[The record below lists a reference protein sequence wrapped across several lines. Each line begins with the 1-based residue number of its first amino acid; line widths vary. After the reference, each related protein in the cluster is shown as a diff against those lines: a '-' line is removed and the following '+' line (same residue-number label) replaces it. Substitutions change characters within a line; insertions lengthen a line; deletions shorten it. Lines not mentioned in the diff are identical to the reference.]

1 MLEIAILAIVIA
13 LIFDFVNGFNDS
25 ANSVATVIG
34 TRVLRPLQAVALSA
48 AANFA
53 GPFIFGVA
61 VATTIAK
68 GIVSPDEIT
77 VYMIIGGLAGAIAW
91 SSLCTYFGLPISN
104 SHSLIGGIMGAG
116 IAGLGF
122 EQLVFGGL
130 TKVFAGIIIAPIGGM
145 IFGIALAGAIIVFLA
160 NRRPAIVNRTFGRL
174 QIISSAW
181 FALTHGAND
190 GQKTMGIIVLI
201 LFSADLI
208 SEIHMPLW
216 VIFAAA
222 SAMGLGT
229 FFGGYKVIKTLG
241 VRVTRLRPY
250 QGFAAETGG
259 GLMLAVFAIFGI
271 PASTTHAITGTI
283 MGAGAAR
290 RKTCS
295 SLESQQAD
303 HIFLGNYHTRSRW
316 TWNCIYLRNPFV
328 CIAIHKEVSSSTKN
342 ISIH

>member
-1 MLEIAILAIVIA
+1 MIEIAIAAIIIA

-34 TRVLRPLQAVALSA
+34 TRVLKPLHAVALSA
-48 AANFA
+48 AANFV
-53 GPFIFGVA
+53 GPFVFGVA

-116 IAGLGF
+116 IIGLGF
-122 EQLVFGGL
+122 EQLVYGGL
-130 TKVFAGIIIAPIGGM
+130 TKVFAGIIIAPIGGI
-145 IFGIALAGAIIVFLA
+145 IFGMVLVGIIIAVFA
-160 NRRPAIVNRTFGRL
+160 KRRPAVVNRTFGRL
-174 QIISSAW
+174 SIISSAW
-181 FALTHGAND
+181 LALTHGAND

-216 VIFAAA
+216 VILAAA

-241 VRVTRLRPY
+241 LKITRLKPY
-250 QGFAAETGG
+250 QGFAAQTGG
-259 GLMLAVFAIFGI
+259 GVMLAIFAILGI
-271 PASTTHAITGTI
+271 PASTTHAITGSV

-290 RKTCS
+290 RIRAVRWRVS
-295 SLESQQAD
+295 RQI
-303 HIFLGNYHTRSRW
+303 IFSWVITIPGAAGLAIAFTYIIH
-316 TWNCIYLRNPFV
+316 LFV
-328 CIAIHKEVSSSTKN
+328 
-342 ISIH
+342 

>member
-1 MLEIAILAIVIA
+1 MIEIAIVAIIIA

-34 TRVLRPLQAVALSA
+34 TRVLKPLHAVALSA
-48 AANFA
+48 AANFV
-53 GPFIFGVA
+53 GPFVFGVA

-116 IAGLGF
+116 IVGLGF
-122 EQLVFGGL
+122 EQLVYGGL
-130 TKVFAGIIIAPIGGM
+130 TKVFTGIIIAPIGGI
-145 IFGIALAGAIIVFLA
+145 IFGMALVGIIIAIFAK
-160 NRRPAIVNRTFGRL
+160 RRPAVVNRTFGRL
-174 QIISSAW
+174 SIISSAW
-181 FALTHGAND
+181 LALTHGAND

-241 VRVTRLRPY
+241 LKITRLKPY
-250 QGFAAETGG
+250 QGFAAQTGG
-259 GLMLAVFAIFGI
+259 GVMLAIFAILGI
-271 PASTTHAITGTI
+271 PASTTHAITGSV

-290 RKTCS
+290 RIRAVRWRVS
-295 SLESQQAD
+295 RQI
-303 HIFLGNYHTRSRW
+303 IFSWVITIPGAAGLAIAFTYIIH
-316 TWNCIYLRNPFV
+316 LFV
-328 CIAIHKEVSSSTKN
+328 
-342 ISIH
+342 

>member
-1 MLEIAILAIVIA
+1 MIEIAIGAIIVA

-34 TRVLRPLQAVALSA
+34 TRVLKPLHAVALSA
-48 AANFA
+48 AANFV
-53 GPFIFGVA
+53 GPFVFGVA

-116 IAGLGF
+116 IIGLGF
-122 EQLVFGGL
+122 EQLVYGGL
-130 TKVFAGIIIAPIGGM
+130 TKVFAGIIIAPIGG
-145 IFGIALAGAIIVFLA
+145 IAFGMALAGIVIVIFA
-160 NRRPAIVNRTFGRL
+160 KRKPAVVNRTFGRL
-174 QIISSAW
+174 SIISSAW
-181 FALTHGAND
+181 LALTHGAND

-216 VIFAAA
+216 VIVAAA

-241 VRVTRLRPY
+241 LKITRLKPY
-250 QGFAAETGG
+250 QGFAAQTGG
-259 GLMLAVFAIFGI
+259 GLMLAIFAILGI
-271 PASTTHAITGTI
+271 PASTTHAITGSV
-283 MGAGAAR
+283 MGSGAAR
-290 RKTCS
+290 RKRAVRWKVS
-295 SLESQQAD
+295 RQI
-303 HIFLGNYHTRSRW
+303 IFSWVITIPGAAGLAIAFTYVIH
-316 TWNCIYLRNPFV
+316 LFV
-328 CIAIHKEVSSSTKN
+328 
-342 ISIH
+342 

>member
-1 MLEIAILAIVIA
+1 MYELAIAAIIIA

-34 TRVLRPLQAVALSA
+34 TRVMKPLHAVALSA
-48 AANFA
+48 AANFI
-53 GPFIFGVA
+53 GPFVFGVA

-104 SHSLIGGIMGAG
+104 SHSLIGGIMGAA
-116 IAGLGF
+116 IIGLGF
-122 EQLVFGGL
+122 ETLVYGGL
-130 TKVFAGIIIAPIGGM
+130 TKVFAGIIIAPIGG
-145 IFGIALAGAIIVFLA
+145 IVFGMVLAGIIIAVFA
-160 NRRPAIVNRTFGRL
+160 RRKPAVVNRTFGRL
-174 QIISSAW
+174 SIISSAW
-181 FALTHGAND
+181 LALTHGAND

-201 LFSADLI
+201 LFSAGII

-216 VIFAAA
+216 VIVAAA

-241 VRVTRLRPY
+241 LKITRLKPY
-250 QGFAAETGG
+250 QGFAAQTGG
-259 GLMLAVFAIFGI
+259 GMMLAIFAVLGI
-271 PASTTHAITGTI
+271 PASTTHAITGSV

-290 RKTCS
+290 RKRAVRWKVS
-295 SLESQQAD
+295 RQI
-303 HIFLGNYHTRSRW
+303 IFSWVITIPGAAGLAIAFTYIIH
-316 TWNCIYLRNPFV
+316 LFV
-328 CIAIHKEVSSSTKN
+328 
-342 ISIH
+342 

>member
-1 MLEIAILAIVIA
+1 MIEIAIVAIIIA

-34 TRVLRPLQAVALSA
+34 TRVLKPLHAVALSA
-48 AANFA
+48 AANFV
-53 GPFIFGVA
+53 GPFVFGVA

-116 IAGLGF
+116 IIGLGF
-122 EQLVFGGL
+122 EQLVYGGL
-130 TKVFAGIIIAPIGGM
+130 TKVFAGIIIAPIGGI
-145 IFGIALAGAIIVFLA
+145 IFGMVLAGIIIAVFA
-160 NRRPAIVNRTFGRL
+160 RRRPAVVNRTFGRL
-174 QIISSAW
+174 SIISSAW
-181 FALTHGAND
+181 LALTHGAND

-241 VRVTRLRPY
+241 LKITRLKPY
-250 QGFAAETGG
+250 QGFAAQTGG
-259 GLMLAVFAIFGI
+259 GVMLAIFALLGI
-271 PASTTHAITGTI
+271 PASTTHAITGSV

-290 RKTCS
+290 RIRAVRWRVS
-295 SLESQQAD
+295 RQI
-303 HIFLGNYHTRSRW
+303 IFSWVITIPGAAGLAIAFTYIIH
-316 TWNCIYLRNPFV
+316 LFV
-328 CIAIHKEVSSSTKN
+328 
-342 ISIH
+342 

>member
-1 MLEIAILAIVIA
+1 MYELAIGAIIVA

-34 TRVLRPLQAVALSA
+34 TRVLRPIHAVALSA
-48 AANFA
+48 AANFI
-53 GPFIFGVA
+53 GPFVFGVA

-104 SHSLIGGIMGAG
+104 SHSLIGGIMGAA
-116 IAGLGF
+116 IIGLGF
-122 EQLVFGGL
+122 ETLVYGGL

-145 IFGIALAGAIIVFLA
+145 VFGMALVGIIIAVFA
-160 NRRPAIVNRTFGRL
+160 KCRPAVVNRTFGRL
-174 QIISSAW
+174 SIISSAW
-181 FALTHGAND
+181 LALTHGAND

-201 LFSADLI
+201 LFSAGII

-241 VRVTRLRPY
+241 LKITRLKPY
-250 QGFAAETGG
+250 QGFAAQTGG
-259 GLMLAVFAIFGI
+259 GMMLAIFAVLGI
-271 PASTTHAITGTI
+271 PASTTHAITGSV

-290 RKTCS
+290 RKRAVRWKVS
-295 SLESQQAD
+295 RQI
-303 HIFLGNYHTRSRW
+303 IFSWVITIPGAAGLAIAFTYIIH
-316 TWNCIYLRNPFV
+316 LFV
-328 CIAIHKEVSSSTKN
+328 
-342 ISIH
+342 

>member
-1 MLEIAILAIVIA
+1 MIEIAIAAIIIA

-34 TRVLRPLQAVALSA
+34 TRVLKPLHAVALSA
-48 AANFA
+48 AANFI
-53 GPFIFGVA
+53 GPFVFGVA

-116 IAGLGF
+116 IIGLGF
-122 EQLVFGGL
+122 EQLVYGGL
-130 TKVFAGIIIAPIGGM
+130 AKVFAGIIIAPIGGI
-145 IFGIALAGAIIVFLA
+145 IFGMVLVGIIIAVFA
-160 NRRPAIVNRTFGRL
+160 KRKPAVVNRTFGRL
-174 QIISSAW
+174 SIISSAW
-181 FALTHGAND
+181 LALTHGAND

-241 VRVTRLRPY
+241 LKITRLKPY
-250 QGFAAETGG
+250 QGFAAQTGG
-259 GLMLAVFAIFGI
+259 GVMLAIFALLGI
-271 PASTTHAITGTI
+271 PASTTHAITGSV

-290 RKTCS
+290 RVRAVRWRVS
-295 SLESQQAD
+295 RQI
-303 HIFLGNYHTRSRW
+303 IFSWVITIPGAAGLAIAFTYIIH
-316 TWNCIYLRNPFV
+316 LFV
-328 CIAIHKEVSSSTKN
+328 
-342 ISIH
+342 

>member
-1 MLEIAILAIVIA
+1 MIEIAIVAIIVA

-34 TRVLRPLQAVALSA
+34 TRVLKPLHAVALSA
-48 AANFA
+48 AANFI
-53 GPFIFGVA
+53 GPFVFGVA

-116 IAGLGF
+116 IIGLGF
-122 EQLVFGGL
+122 EQLVYGGL
-130 TKVFAGIIIAPIGGM
+130 TKVFAGIIIAPIGGI
-145 IFGIALAGAIIVFLA
+145 IFGMALVGIIIAVFA
-160 NRRPAIVNRTFGRL
+160 KRKPAVVNRTFGRL
-174 QIISSAW
+174 SIISSAW
-181 FALTHGAND
+181 LALTHGAND

-208 SEIHMPLW
+208 SENHMPLW
-216 VIFAAA
+216 VIIAAA

-259 GLMLAVFAIFGI
+259 GVMLAIFALLGI

-290 RKTCS
+290 RKRAVRWKVS
-295 SLESQQAD
+295 RQI
-303 HIFLGNYHTRSRW
+303 IFSWVITIPGAAGLGIGFTYIIH
-316 TWNCIYLRNPFV
+316 LFV
-328 CIAIHKEVSSSTKN
+328 
-342 ISIH
+342 

>member
-1 MLEIAILAIVIA
+1 MIEIAIGAIIVA

-34 TRVLRPLQAVALSA
+34 TRVLRPLHAVALSA

-53 GPFIFGVA
+53 GPFVFGVA

-116 IAGLGF
+116 IIGLGF
-122 EQLVFGGL
+122 EQLVYGGL
-130 TKVFAGIIIAPIGGM
+130 TKVFAGIIIAPIGGI
-145 IFGIALAGAIIVFLA
+145 IFGMILVGIIITVFA
-160 NRRPAIVNRTFGRL
+160 KRKPAVVNRTFGRL

-241 VRVTRLRPY
+241 LRVTRLKPY

-259 GLMLAVFAIFGI
+259 GIMLAVFAILGI

-290 RKTCS
+290 RVRAVRWKVS
-295 SLESQQAD
+295 KQI
-303 HIFLGNYHTRSRW
+303 IFSWIITIPGAAGLAIAFTYIIH
-316 TWNCIYLRNPFV
+316 LFV
-328 CIAIHKEVSSSTKN
+328 
-342 ISIH
+342 

>member
-1 MLEIAILAIVIA
+1 MYELAIAAIIIA

-34 TRVLRPLQAVALSA
+34 TRVLKPIHAVALSA
-48 AANFA
+48 AANFI
-53 GPFIFGVA
+53 GPYVFGVA

-104 SHSLIGGIMGAG
+104 SHSLIGGIMGAA
-116 IAGLGF
+116 IIGLGF
-122 EQLVFGGL
+122 ETLVYGGL
-130 TKVFAGIIIAPIGGM
+130 TKVFAGIIIAPIGG
-145 IFGIALAGAIIVFLA
+145 IAFGMALAGIIIAVFA
-160 NRRPAIVNRTFGRL
+160 RRRPAVVNRTFGRL
-174 QIISSAW
+174 SIISSAW
-181 FALTHGAND
+181 LALTHGAND

-201 LFSADLI
+201 LFSAGII

-216 VIFAAA
+216 VIVAAA

-241 VRVTRLRPY
+241 LKITRLKPY
-250 QGFAAETGG
+250 QGFAAQTGG
-259 GLMLAVFAIFGI
+259 GMMLAIFAVLGI
-271 PASTTHAITGTI
+271 PASTTHAITGSV

-290 RKTCS
+290 RKRAVRWKVS
-295 SLESQQAD
+295 RQI
-303 HIFLGNYHTRSRW
+303 IFSWVITIPGAAGLAIAFTYIIH
-316 TWNCIYLRNPFV
+316 LFV
-328 CIAIHKEVSSSTKN
+328 
-342 ISIH
+342 

>member
-1 MLEIAILAIVIA
+1 MIEVAIAAIIVA

-34 TRVLRPLQAVALSA
+34 TRVLKPLHAVALSA
-48 AANFA
+48 AANFI
-53 GPFIFGVA
+53 GPFVFGVA

-116 IAGLGF
+116 IIGLGF
-122 EQLVFGGL
+122 EQLVYGGL
-130 TKVFAGIIIAPIGGM
+130 TKVFAGIIIAPIGGI
-145 IFGIALAGAIIVFLA
+145 IFGMALVGIIIAVFA
-160 NRRPAIVNRTFGRL
+160 KRRPAVVNRTFGRL
-174 QIISSAW
+174 SIISSAW
-181 FALTHGAND
+181 LALTHGAND

-241 VRVTRLRPY
+241 LKITRLKPY
-250 QGFAAETGG
+250 QGFAAQTGG
-259 GLMLAVFAIFGI
+259 GVMLAIFAILGI
-271 PASTTHAITGTI
+271 PASTTHAITGSV

-290 RKTCS
+290 RIRAVRWKVS
-295 SLESQQAD
+295 RQI
-303 HIFLGNYHTRSRW
+303 IFSWVITIPGAAGLAIAFTYIIH
-316 TWNCIYLRNPFV
+316 LFV
-328 CIAIHKEVSSSTKN
+328 
-342 ISIH
+342 

>member
-1 MLEIAILAIVIA
+1 MIEVAIGAIIVA

-34 TRVLRPLQAVALSA
+34 TRVLRPLHAVALSA
-48 AANFA
+48 TANFV
-53 GPFIFGVA
+53 GPFVFGVA

-116 IAGLGF
+116 IIGLGF
-122 EQLVFGGL
+122 EQLVYGGL

-160 NRRPAIVNRTFGRL
+160 KRKPAIVNRTFGRL

-201 LFSADLI
+201 LFSANLI
-208 SEIHMPLW
+208 DEIHMPLW

-222 SAMGLGT
+222 GAMGLGT

-241 VRVTRLRPY
+241 VKVTRLRPY

-259 GLMLAVFAIFGI
+259 GLMLAVFAVFGI

-290 RKTCS
+290 RKRAVRWKVS
-295 SLESQQAD
+295 RQI
-303 HIFLGNYHTRSRW
+303 IFSWVITIPGAAGLAIAFTYIIH
-316 TWNCIYLRNPFV
+316 LFV
-328 CIAIHKEVSSSTKN
+328 
-342 ISIH
+342 

>member
-1 MLEIAILAIVIA
+1 MLEIAIAAIIIA

-34 TRVLRPLQAVALSA
+34 TRVLRPIHAVTLSA

-77 VYMIIGGLAGAIAW
+77 VYMIIGGLAGAITW

-122 EQLVFGGL
+122 EELVLGGL
-130 TKVFAGIIIAPIGGM
+130 TKVFAGILIAPIGGM
-145 IFGIALAGAIIVFLA
+145 IFGIALAGVIIWIFA
-160 NRRPAIVNRTFGRL
+160 RRRPAVVNRTFGRL

-208 SEIHMPLW
+208 SEIHMPFW
-216 VIFAAA
+216 VIIAAA
-222 SAMGLGT
+222 AAMGLGT

-241 VRVTRLRPY
+241 VKVTRLKPY

-259 GLMLAVFAIFGI
+259 GLMLAVFAILGI

-290 RKTCS
+290 RKRAVRWKVS
-295 SLESQQAD
+295 RQI
-303 HIFLGNYHTRSRW
+303 IFSWVITIPGAAGLAIAFTYIIH
-316 TWNCIYLRNPFV
+316 LFV
-328 CIAIHKEVSSSTKN
+328 
-342 ISIH
+342 

>member
-1 MLEIAILAIVIA
+1 MIEIAIAAIIIA

-34 TRVLRPLQAVALSA
+34 TRVLKPLHAVALSA
-48 AANFA
+48 AANFV
-53 GPFIFGVA
+53 GPFVFGVA

-116 IAGLGF
+116 IIGLGF
-122 EQLVFGGL
+122 EQLVYGGL
-130 TKVFAGIIIAPIGGM
+130 TKVFTGIIIAPIGGV
-145 IFGIALAGAIIVFLA
+145 IFGMVLVGIIIAVFA
-160 NRRPAIVNRTFGRL
+160 KRKPAVVNRTFGRL
-174 QIISSAW
+174 SIISSAW
-181 FALTHGAND
+181 LALTHGAND

-241 VRVTRLRPY
+241 LKITRLKPY
-250 QGFAAETGG
+250 QGFAAQTGG
-259 GLMLAVFAIFGI
+259 GVMLAIFALLGI
-271 PASTTHAITGTI
+271 PASTTHAITGSV

-290 RKTCS
+290 RIRAVRWRVS
-295 SLESQQAD
+295 RQI
-303 HIFLGNYHTRSRW
+303 IFSWIITIPGAAGLAIAFTYIIH
-316 TWNCIYLRNPFV
+316 LFV
-328 CIAIHKEVSSSTKN
+328 
-342 ISIH
+342 

>member
-1 MLEIAILAIVIA
+1 MYELAIAAIIVA

-34 TRVLRPLQAVALSA
+34 TRVFSSLHAVALSA
-48 AANFA
+48 AANFV
-53 GPFIFGVA
+53 GPFVFGVA

-104 SHSLIGGIMGAG
+104 SHSLIGGIMGAA
-116 IAGLGF
+116 IIGLGF
-122 EQLVFGGL
+122 ETLVYGGL
-130 TKVFAGIIIAPIGGM
+130 TNVFAGIIIAPIGG
-145 IFGIALAGAIIVFLA
+145 IAFGMALAGIIIAVFA
-160 NRRPAIVNRTFGRL
+160 RRRPAVVNRTFGRL
-174 QIISSAW
+174 SIISSAW
-181 FALTHGAND
+181 LALTHGAND

-201 LFSADLI
+201 LFSAGII

-216 VIFAAA
+216 VIVAAA

-241 VRVTRLRPY
+241 LKITRLKPY
-250 QGFAAETGG
+250 QGFAAQTGG
-259 GLMLAVFAIFGI
+259 GMMLAIFAVLGI
-271 PASTTHAITGTI
+271 PASTTHAITGSV

-290 RKTCS
+290 RKRAVRWKVS
-295 SLESQQAD
+295 RQI
-303 HIFLGNYHTRSRW
+303 IFSWVITIPGAAGLAIAFTYIIH
-316 TWNCIYLRNPFV
+316 LFV
-328 CIAIHKEVSSSTKN
+328 
-342 ISIH
+342 

>member
-1 MLEIAILAIVIA
+1 MIEIAIAAIIVA

-34 TRVLRPLQAVALSA
+34 TRVLKPIHAVALSA
-48 AANFA
+48 AANFV
-53 GPFIFGVA
+53 GPFVFGVA

-68 GIVSPDEIT
+68 GIVSPDDIT

-116 IAGLGF
+116 IIGLGF
-122 EQLVFGGL
+122 EQLVYGGL
-130 TKVFAGIIIAPIGGM
+130 TKVFTGIIIAPIGGI
-145 IFGIALAGAIIVFLA
+145 IFGMVLVGIIIAIFAK
-160 NRRPAIVNRTFGRL
+160 RKPAVVNRTFGRL
-174 QIISSAW
+174 SIISSAW
-181 FALTHGAND
+181 LALTHGAND

-241 VRVTRLRPY
+241 LRITRLKPY

-259 GLMLAVFAIFGI
+259 GIMLAVFAILGI
-271 PASTTHAITGTI
+271 PASTTHAITGSV

-290 RKTCS
+290 RIRAVRWKVS
-295 SLESQQAD
+295 RQI
-303 HIFLGNYHTRSRW
+303 IFSWVITIPGAAGLAIAFTYIIH
-316 TWNCIYLRNPFV
+316 LFV
-328 CIAIHKEVSSSTKN
+328 
-342 ISIH
+342 

>member
-34 TRVLRPLQAVALSA
+34 TRVLRPLHAVALSA

-122 EQLVFGGL
+122 EQLVLGGL

-160 NRRPAIVNRTFGRL
+160 KRRPAIVNRTF
-174 QIISSAW
+174 
-181 FALTHGAND
+181 
-190 GQKTMGIIVLI
+190 
-201 LFSADLI
+201 
-208 SEIHMPLW
+208 
-216 VIFAAA
+216 
-222 SAMGLGT
+222 
-229 FFGGYKVIKTLG
+229 

-259 GLMLAVFAIFGI
+259 GMMLAIFAIFGI

-290 RKTCS
+290 RKRAVRWKVS
-295 SLESQQAD
+295 RQI
-303 HIFLGNYHTRSRW
+303 IFSWVITIPGAAGLGIGFTYIIH
-316 TWNCIYLRNPFV
+316 LFV
-328 CIAIHKEVSSSTKN
+328 
-342 ISIH
+342 

>member
-1 MLEIAILAIVIA
+1 MIEIAIIAIIVA

-34 TRVLRPLQAVALSA
+34 TRVLRPIHAVALSA

-116 IAGLGF
+116 IIGLGF
-122 EQLVFGGL
+122 EQLVYGGL
-130 TKVFAGIIIAPIGGM
+130 TKVFTGIIIAPIGGI
-145 IFGIALAGAIIVFLA
+145 IFGMVLVGIIIAVFA
-160 NRRPAIVNRTFGRL
+160 KRKPAVVNRTFGRL
-174 QIISSAW
+174 SIISSAW
-181 FALTHGAND
+181 LALTHGAND

-201 LFSADLI
+201 LFSADL
-208 SEIHMPLW
+208 SAEIHMPLW

-241 VRVTRLRPY
+241 LRITRLKP
-250 QGFAAETGG
+250 
-259 GLMLAVFAIFGI
+259 
-271 PASTTHAITGTI
+271 
-283 MGAGAAR
+283 
-290 RKTCS
+290 
-295 SLESQQAD
+295 
-303 HIFLGNYHTRSRW
+303 
-316 TWNCIYLRNPFV
+316 
-328 CIAIHKEVSSSTKN
+328 
-342 ISIH
+342 

>member
-1 MLEIAILAIVIA
+1 MIEIAIAAIIVA

-34 TRVLRPLQAVALSA
+34 TRVLKPLHAVALSA
-48 AANFA
+48 AANFI
-53 GPFIFGVA
+53 GPFVFGVA

-116 IAGLGF
+116 IIGLGF
-122 EQLVFGGL
+122 EQLVYGGL
-130 TKVFAGIIIAPIGGM
+130 TKVFAGIIIAPIGGI
-145 IFGIALAGAIIVFLA
+145 IFGMVLVGIIIAVYAK
-160 NRRPAIVNRTFGRL
+160 RKPAVVNRTFGRL
-174 QIISSAW
+174 SIISSIW
-181 FALTHGAND
+181 LALTHGAND

-216 VIFAAA
+216 VILAAA

-241 VRVTRLRPY
+241 LKITRLKPY
-250 QGFAAETGG
+250 QGFAAQTGG
-259 GLMLAVFAIFGI
+259 GVMLAIFAILGI
-271 PASTTHAITGTI
+271 PASTTHAITGSV

-290 RKTCS
+290 RIRAVRWRVS
-295 SLESQQAD
+295 RQI
-303 HIFLGNYHTRSRW
+303 IFSWVITIPGAAGLAIAFTYIIH
-316 TWNCIYLRNPFV
+316 LFV
-328 CIAIHKEVSSSTKN
+328 
-342 ISIH
+342 

>member
-1 MLEIAILAIVIA
+1 MIEIAIGAIIVA

-34 TRVLRPLQAVALSA
+34 TRVLKPLHAVALSA
-48 AANFA
+48 AANFI
-53 GPFIFGVA
+53 GPYVFGVA

-77 VYMIIGGLAGAIAW
+77 VYMIIGGFAGAIAW

-116 IAGLGF
+116 IIGLGF
-122 EQLVFGGL
+122 EQLVYGGL
-130 TKVFAGIIIAPIGGM
+130 TKVFAGIIIAPIGGI
-145 IFGIALAGAIIVFLA
+145 IFGMALVGIIIAVFA
-160 NRRPAIVNRTFGRL
+160 KRKPAVVNRTFGRL
-174 QIISSAW
+174 SIISSVW
-181 FALTHGAND
+181 LALTHGAND

-241 VRVTRLRPY
+241 LKITRLKPY
-250 QGFAAETGG
+250 QGFAAQTGG
-259 GLMLAVFAIFGI
+259 GVMLATLAILGI
-271 PASTTHAITGTI
+271 PASTTHAITGSG

-290 RKTCS
+290 RIRAVRWRVS
-295 SLESQQAD
+295 RQI
-303 HIFLGNYHTRSRW
+303 IFSWVITLPGAAGLAIAFTYTIH
-316 TWNCIYLRNPFV
+316 LFV
-328 CIAIHKEVSSSTKN
+328 
-342 ISIH
+342 

>member
-1 MLEIAILAIVIA
+1 MLELAIAAIIIA

-34 TRVLRPLQAVALSA
+34 TRVLRPLYAVSLSA

-122 EQLVFGGL
+122 EELVLGGL

-145 IFGIALAGAIIVFLA
+145 AFGIALAGVIIWLFA
-160 NRRPAIVNRTFGRL
+160 RRKPAVVSKTFGRL

-201 LFSADLI
+201 LFSAGLI

-222 SAMGLGT
+222 GAMGLGT

-241 VRVTRLRPY
+241 VKITRLKPY

-290 RKTCS
+290 RKRAVRWKVS
-295 SLESQQAD
+295 RQI
-303 HIFLGNYHTRSRW
+303 IFSWLITIPGAAGLGITFTYIIH
-316 TWNCIYLRNPFV
+316 LFV
-328 CIAIHKEVSSSTKN
+328 
-342 ISIH
+342 

>member
-1 MLEIAILAIVIA
+1 MIEIAIAAIIIA

-34 TRVLRPLQAVALSA
+34 THVLRPLHAVALSA
-48 AANFA
+48 AANFV
-53 GPFIFGVA
+53 GPFVFGVA

-116 IAGLGF
+116 IIGLGF
-122 EQLVFGGL
+122 EQLVYGGL
-130 TKVFAGIIIAPIGGM
+130 TKVFAGIIIAPIGG
-145 IFGIALAGAIIVFLA
+145 IVFGMVLVGIIIA
-160 NRRPAIVNRTFGRL
+160 VFAKRRPAVVNRTFGRL
-174 QIISSAW
+174 SIISSVW
-181 FALTHGAND
+181 LALTHGAND

-216 VIFAAA
+216 VILAAA

-241 VRVTRLRPY
+241 LKITRLKPY
-250 QGFAAETGG
+250 QGFAAQTGG
-259 GLMLAVFAIFGI
+259 GIMLAIFAILGI
-271 PASTTHAITGTI
+271 PASTTHAITGSV

-290 RKTCS
+290 RIRAVRWRVS
-295 SLESQQAD
+295 RQI
-303 HIFLGNYHTRSRW
+303 IFSWVITIPGAAGLAIAFTYIIH
-316 TWNCIYLRNPFV
+316 LFV
-328 CIAIHKEVSSSTKN
+328 
-342 ISIH
+342 

>member
-1 MLEIAILAIVIA
+1 MIEIAIAAIIVA

-34 TRVLRPLQAVALSA
+34 TRVLKPLHAVALSA
-48 AANFA
+48 AANFV
-53 GPFIFGVA
+53 GPFVFGVA

-116 IAGLGF
+116 IIGLGF
-122 EQLVFGGL
+122 EQLVYGGL
-130 TKVFAGIIIAPIGGM
+130 TKVFAGIIIAPIGGI
-145 IFGIALAGAIIVFLA
+145 IFGMVLVGIIIAVFA
-160 NRRPAIVNRTFGRL
+160 KRKPAVVNRTFGRL
-174 QIISSAW
+174 SIISSVW
-181 FALTHGAND
+181 LALTHGAND

-216 VIFAAA
+216 VILAAA

-241 VRVTRLRPY
+241 LKITRLKPY
-250 QGFAAETGG
+250 QGFAAQTGG
-259 GLMLAVFAIFGI
+259 GVMLAIFAILGI
-271 PASTTHAITGTI
+271 PASTTHAITGSV

-290 RKTCS
+290 RIRAVRWKVS
-295 SLESQQAD
+295 RQI
-303 HIFLGNYHTRSRW
+303 IFSWVITIPGAAGLAIAFTYIIH
-316 TWNCIYLRNPFV
+316 LFV
-328 CIAIHKEVSSSTKN
+328 
-342 ISIH
+342 

>member
-1 MLEIAILAIVIA
+1 MIEIAIAAIIIA

-34 TRVLRPLQAVALSA
+34 TRVLRPLHAVALSA
-48 AANFA
+48 AANFV
-53 GPFIFGVA
+53 GPFVFGVA

-116 IAGLGF
+116 IIGLGF
-122 EQLVFGGL
+122 EQLVYGGL
-130 TKVFAGIIIAPIGGM
+130 TKVFAGIIIAPIGGV
-145 IFGIALAGAIIVFLA
+145 IFGMALAGIIIVIFA
-160 NRRPAIVNRTFGRL
+160 KRRPAVVNRTFGRL

-190 GQKTMGIIVLI
+190 GQKTMGVIVLI
-201 LFSADLI
+201 LFSANLI
-208 SEIHMPLW
+208 DEIHMPLW

-222 SAMGLGT
+222 GAMGLGT

-241 VRVTRLRPY
+241 VKVTRLKPY

-259 GLMLAVFAIFGI
+259 GLMLAVFAILGI

-290 RKTCS
+290 RIRAVRWKVS
-295 SLESQQAD
+295 RQI
-303 HIFLGNYHTRSRW
+303 IFSWVITIPGAAGLAIAFTYIIH
-316 TWNCIYLRNPFV
+316 LFV
-328 CIAIHKEVSSSTKN
+328 
-342 ISIH
+342 

>member
-1 MLEIAILAIVIA
+1 MIEIAIAAIIVA

-34 TRVLRPLQAVALSA
+34 TRVLKPLHAVALSA
-48 AANFA
+48 AANFI
-53 GPFIFGVA
+53 GPFVFGVA

-77 VYMIIGGLAGAIAW
+77 VYMIIGGLAGAISW

-116 IAGLGF
+116 IIGLGF
-122 EQLVFGGL
+122 EQLVYGGL
-130 TKVFAGIIIAPIGGM
+130 TKVFAGIIIAPIGG
-145 IFGIALAGAIIVFLA
+145 IVFGMALVGIIIA
-160 NRRPAIVNRTFGRL
+160 IFAKRRPAVVNRTFGRL
-174 QIISSAW
+174 SIISSAW
-181 FALTHGAND
+181 LALTHGAND

-241 VRVTRLRPY
+241 LRITRLKPY
-250 QGFAAETGG
+250 QGFAAQTGG
-259 GLMLAVFAIFGI
+259 GVMLAIFALLGI
-271 PASTTHAITGTI
+271 PASTTHAITGSV

-290 RKTCS
+290 RIRAVRWKVS
-295 SLESQQAD
+295 RQI
-303 HIFLGNYHTRSRW
+303 IFSWVITIPGAAGLAIAFTYIIH
-316 TWNCIYLRNPFV
+316 LFV
-328 CIAIHKEVSSSTKN
+328 
-342 ISIH
+342 

>member
-1 MLEIAILAIVIA
+1 MIEIAIGAIIVA

-34 TRVLRPLQAVALSA
+34 TRVLRPIHAVALSA

-91 SSLCTYFGLPISN
+91 SSICTYFGLPISN

-122 EQLVFGGL
+122 EELVFGGL
-130 TKVFAGIIIAPIGGM
+130 TKVFAGIIIAPIGGVV
-145 IFGIALAGAIIVFLA
+145 FGMAVAGIIIVVFA
-160 NRRPAIVNRTFGRL
+160 KRKPARVNRTFGKL
-174 QIISSAW
+174 SIISAAW
-181 FALTHGAND
+181 LALTHGAND

-216 VIFAAA
+216 VIVAAA

-229 FFGGYKVIKTLG
+229 FLGGYKVIKTLG
-241 VRVTRLRPY
+241 FKITRLKPY
-250 QGFAAETGG
+250 QGFAAQTGG
-259 GLMLAVFAIFGI
+259 GVMLSIFAILGI
-271 PASTTHAITGTI
+271 PASTTHAITGSI

-290 RKTCS
+290 RKRAVRWKVS
-295 SLESQQAD
+295 RQI
-303 HIFLGNYHTRSRW
+303 IFSWLITIPGAAGLGIGFTFIIH
-316 TWNCIYLRNPFV
+316 LFV
-328 CIAIHKEVSSSTKN
+328 
-342 ISIH
+342 